1 MQYSAYYVEEKD
13 GAFSASVSKLELK
26 KPEDGFIQIKVS
38 YSSLN
43 YKDALSASGNKG
55 VTRNYPFVPG
65 IDAAGVVSDA
75 NSSQFNEGDEV
86 IVTGYDLGMNTPGGF
101 GEFINVPV
109 GWVVKKP
116 SNLSSLEAMSIGTA
130 GLTAAASVLKITES
144 SVESELPVLVSGST
158 GGVGSI
164 SVMLLSK
171 LGKQVSALTGKDSSV
186 NFLES
191 IGATNVL
198 MRKEYLE
205 TPAKALERPLFS
217 SAIDTVGGDVLSK
230 MLPQI
235 SPHGVVACCGNVA
248 GIEVHTTV
256 FPFILRGVQLSGIDS
271 AESSLTLKK
280 ELWNLLSD
288 QWSLNLTDHTKTIQ
302 IDRIGDEVKKILEGN
317 QVGRV
322 VIKHGD

>member
-13 GAFSASVSKLELK
+13 GAFSASISKLELK

-38 YSSLN
+38 HSSLN

-65 IDAAGVVSDA
+65 IDAAGTITDA

-86 IVTGYDLGMNTPGGF
+86 IVTGYDMGMNTPGGF
-101 GEFINVPV
+101 GEFINVPI

-130 GLTAAASVLKITES
+130 GLTAAASVLKINES
-144 SVESELPVLVSGST
+144 SNESELPVLVSGST

-171 LGKQVSALTGKDSSV
+171 LGKEVSALTGKASSV
-186 NFLES
+186 NFLQS
-191 IGATNVL
+191 IGATNII
-198 MRKEYLE
+198 MRDEYLE
-205 TPAKALERPLFS
+205 APAKAMERPLFS
-217 SAIDTVGGDVLSK
+217 SAIDTVGGNVLSK

-235 SPHGVVACCGNVA
+235 SPHGVIACCGNVA
-248 GIEVHTTV
+248 GIEVNTTV
-256 FPFILRGVQLSGIDS
+256 FPFILRGITLAGIDS
-271 AESSLTLKK
+271 AESPLEFKIG
-280 ELWNLLSD
+280 LWNKLAAE
-288 QWSLNLTDHTKTIQ
+288 WSLDLSSMVKIVTKENLQ
-302 IDRIGDEVKKILEGN
+302 QEIDLILKGG
-317 QVGRV
+317 QQGRV
-322 VIKHGD
+322 VLEHGE